1 MERRFLQ
8 AYILVNTEPGK
19 LWKVKEEILKIPGVK
34 MAHAVTGQFDVI
46 AYIEVVN
53 IDELGRVIDCIQSIT
68 GVLKT
73 HTAISMADRL
83 TDEL

>member
-1 MERRFLQ
+1 MQ
-8 AYILVNTEPGK
+8 AYILINTEPGK
-19 LWKVKEEILKIPGVK
+19 LWKVKEEALKIPGVK

-46 AYIEVVN
+46 AYIEVAN
-53 IDELGRVIDCIQSIT
+53 LDELGRVIDRIQSIT